1 MKFFL
6 KERTRKRTP
15 QNVRPASAFAAPALR
30 KLNEAFAPARAT
42 PAAGR
47 PSDTQQ
53 TYRDLLTRLQIP
65 VNAETPDQVESEDTR
80 AQGQFLARQ
89 ERWEELEDLIRT
101 HDQNRAATTSGAP
114 LSELMLFGARADVVR
129 AAEHALLHG
138 KPASDADFFHGIEAM
153 EYLLEDFADSY
164 PIALVVAHMHID
176 IGWAWRGAIA
186 KDDTREINREAFHS
200 HFARATEIL
209 DRFCPKIHHS
219 SALSAARCALLPGL
233 EDPTKAL
240 CTEYESL
247 IALDPLNPRHMRALG
262 NYLLPRW
269 YGDFDQLDLQARRIA
284 AQTYDIWGAGA
295 YAWVW
300 FDSLLIDPSGLEVI
314 EIEYFLDGVSDALKR
329 RGDQH
334 AANLMAAHLYRS
346 WQYARGQ
353 YDTGALNSN
362 LPPALR
368 KGFDM
373 VVHDHL
379 REIHPLIWGHAEI
392 GFENTSRV
400 ISKERLSEKGRDVA
414 LQAVAMPFM
423 SSLKAGQTVHF
434 TPEGI
439 TQANP

>member
-1 MKFFL
+1 MNFFF
-6 KERTRKRTP
+6 KDRSSQRTTD
-15 QNVRPASAFAAPALR
+15 SARQTSGFAAPVLR
-30 KLNEAFAPARAT
+30 KLTQTFAPAR
-42 PAAGR
+42 PVG
-47 PSDTQQ
+47 QQ
-53 TYRDLLTRLQIP
+53 PPISEAQQNFRDMISRLQIP
-65 VNAETPDQVESEDTR
+65 VNAATPDQIESETVRDE
-80 AQGQFLARQ
+80 GQFLARQ

-114 LSELMLFGARADVVR
+114 LSELMLFGARSDVVR

-138 KPASDADFFHGIEAM
+138 KPAEDADFFHGVEAM
-153 EYLLEDFADSY
+153 EYLLEDFPDSY

-186 KDDTREINREAFHS
+186 KDDSREINREAFHA
-200 HFARATEIL
+200 HFARASEIL
-209 DRFCPKIHHS
+209 ERFCPQKHHS
-219 SALSAARCALLPGL
+219 PALSAARCALLPGSPA
-233 EDPTKAL
+233 PTNAL
-240 CTEYESL
+240 CAEYEAL
-247 IALDPLNPRHMRALG
+247 IALDPLNPRHMRTLG

-269 YGDFDQLDLQARRIA
+269 YGDFAQLDLQARRIA
-284 AQTYDIWGAGA
+284 AQTYEIWGAGA

-300 FDSLLIDPSGLEVI
+300 FDSLLVDPSGLEVV
-314 EIEYFLDGVSDALKR
+314 EIEYFLDGVSDALER

-346 WQYARGQ
+346 WQYARTQ
-353 YDTGALNSN
+353 QETGALNHE

-373 VVHDHL
+373 VVHKHL

-414 LQAVAMPFM
+414 LQAVALPFM
-423 SSLKAGQTVHF
+423 SSLKAGQTVYF

-439 TQANP
+439 TQNSP